1 MRTTMIEH
9 EIAKV
14 MQALENQFEPSLA
27 LAVPCGAYQVHLTDR
42 NVVWHM
48 MIEAGRCRAMAGPHP
63 KPVIVSHMSQQ
74 TLLALSTGELTEM
87 MAWMTGRLKVE
98 GDLRIAFGYTR
109 AFRKLAAGWNG

>member
-1 MRTTMIEH
+1 
-9 EIAKV
+9 
-14 MQALENQFEPSLA
+14 
-27 LAVPCGAYQVHLTDR
+27 
-42 NVVWHM
+42 
-48 MIEAGRCRAMAGPHP
+48 
-63 KPVIVSHMSQQ
+63 MSQQ